1 MVDTLILGGTL
12 LDGSGGAPYSADIAL
27 KNGKIAA
34 IGALRDTPADL
45 LLDASGFCVTPGF
58 LDIHRHGD
66 AAVFRD
72 GYGKAELK
80 QGITTVLNGA

>member
-12 LDGSGGAPYSADIAL
+12 FDGSGSKPYQADIAV
-27 KNGKIAA
+27 KDGTIAA
-34 IGALRDTPADL
+34 IGALRETPADL
-45 LLDASGFCVTPGF
+45 ILDASGYCVTPGF

-66 AAVFRD
+66 AAVFRE

-80 QGITTVLNGA
+80 WSENSS